1 MTKNFFYSAAVLAL
15 IHSCAKDSGTP
26 DPDFSKNVQ
35 EKLVGYVWQPIIS
48 ETAEKDNISNYK
60 PDDCE
65 MDNGYRFVLQ
75 EKSNQLNLDRGVK
88 VCEANKG
95 AFEKFTFKD
104 KNNISFTFNK
114 ENGAIKFENQDKYSS
129 YTVAINGDKLVLTS
143 QNNNPA
149 ANVAPVKYYFKGV
162 KAS

>member
-1 MTKNFFYSAAVLAL
+1 MTKKFFYSAAVLAL

-35 EKLVGYVWQPIIS
+35 EKLVGYVWRPIIS

-88 VCEANKG
+88 VCGVNEG

-114 ENGAIKFENQDKYSS
+114 ENGAIKFENQDQYSS

-143 QNNNPA
+143 QNNNPRLLLL
-149 ANVAPVKYYFKGV
+149 P
-162 KAS
+162 

>member
-35 EKLVGYVWQPIIS
+35 EKLGTYIWHPIVS
-48 ETAEKDNISNYK
+48 EKAEKDNISNYK

-88 VCEANKG
+88 VCGVNEG

-114 ENGAIKFENQDKYSS
+114 ENGAIKFENQDQYSS

-149 ANVAPVKYYFKGV
+149 AFVAPVKYYFKGV
-162 KAS
+162 KAP

>member
-1 MTKNFFYSAAVLAL
+1 MTKKFFYSAAVLAL

-35 EKLVGYVWQPIIS
+35 EKLVGYVWRPIIG
-48 ETAEKDNISNYK
+48 ETAEKDNITNYK

-88 VCEANKG
+88 VCEVNEG

-143 QNNNPA
+143 QNNNPV
-149 ANVAPVKYYFKGV
+149 ANVIPMKYYFKGV
-162 KAS
+162 KK